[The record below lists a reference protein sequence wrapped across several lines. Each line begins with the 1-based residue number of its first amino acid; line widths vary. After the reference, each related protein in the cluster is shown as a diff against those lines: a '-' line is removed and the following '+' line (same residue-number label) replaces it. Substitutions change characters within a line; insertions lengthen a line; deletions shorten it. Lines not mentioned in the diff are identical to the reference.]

1 MTVLVVFAHP
11 LQESINHAVLDV
23 VLRVVRS
30 HEAGA
35 EVVDL
40 YRRTPASVSAAADP
54 DEIVDTV
61 VLVYPTWWTAQ
72 PALLWQWLLDRD
84 ASTWT
89 GVNRVVCVT
98 THGGKRVAAVLAGRA
113 GRFAL
118 RSLLRDAA
126 DHRIALCWIPVY
138 GLDASDAI
146 DRERMLRQVESKVS
160 QVLRS

>member
-1 MTVLVVFAHP
+1 MTVLVVYAHP
-11 LQESINHAVLDV
+11 LPESFNKAVLDA

-30 HEAGA
+30 HEPGS

-40 YRRTPASVSAAADP
+40 YRTTPASVSAAADL

-89 GVNRVVCVT
+89 GVIRVVCVT

-126 DHRIALCWIPVY
+126 DHRIALCWVPVY
-138 GLDASDAI
+138 GLDASDAG

-160 QVLRS
+160 QVLSA

>member
-11 LQESINHAVLDV
+11 LQESFNHAVFDT

-30 HEAGA
+30 HKPGA
-35 EVVDL
+35 DVVDL
-40 YRRTPASVSAAADP
+40 YRRAPASVTATADP

-98 THGGKRVAAVLAGRA
+98 THGGKRVAAVLAGP
-113 GRFAL
+113 GRSFRTSLPPARRCRPSDGAVLDSGL
-118 RSLLRDAA
+118 RPR
-126 DHRIALCWIPVY
+126 RF
-138 GLDASDAI
+138 G
-146 DRERMLRQVESKVS
+146 RE
-160 QVLRS
+160 